1 MKNAMIGILI
11 PLFGTTIGASMVFF
25 IKNEMKARFR
35 KMLLG
40 FASGVMMAA
49 SVWSLLIPALE
60 MAEADGSKI
69 AWLPAATGFVAG
81 VLFLLILDKII
92 PHLHVDA
99 KNPEGKQSKIGKSL
113 MLILAVTLHNIPE
126 GMAVGVVFAGMLND
140 NATISLTG
148 AVALA
153 IGIAIQNIPEGAVI
167 SMPLI
172 SNGLSRK
179 KAFGYG
185 FLSGVV
191 EPIGSIIMI
200 LLTSF
205 IQPALP
211 FILSFAAGAMIYVVV
226 EELIPESQE
235 GDHSDVG
242 TVGVSVGFVL
252 MMILDVAL
260 G

>member
-60 MAEADGSKI
+60 MAEADGKI
-69 AWLPAATGFVAG
+69 AWIPAAVGFVGG
-81 VLFLLILDKII
+81 VFFLLILDKII
-92 PHLHVDA
+92 PHLHVDED
-99 KNPEGKQSKIGKSL
+99 KPEGRKSKIEKSL

-148 AVALA
+148 AIALA

-200 LLTSF
+200 LLTTF

-211 FILSFAAGAMIYVVV
+211 FILSFSAGAMIYVVV

-235 GDHSDVG
+235 GAHSDVG
-242 TVGVSVGFVL
+242 TVGVAVGFVL
-252 MMILDVAL
+252 MRGMDVAL

>member
-60 MAEADGSKI
+60 MAEADGKI
-69 AWLPAATGFVAG
+69 AWIPAAVGFVGG
-81 VLFLLILDKII
+81 VFFLLILDKII
-92 PHLHVDA
+92 PHLHVDED
-99 KNPEGKQSKIGKSL
+99 KPEGRKSKIEKSL

-148 AVALA
+148 AIALA

-200 LLTSF
+200 LLTTF

-235 GDHSDVG
+235 GAHSDVG
-242 TVGVSVGFVL
+242 TVGVAVGFVL
-252 MMILDVAL
+252 MMVLDVAL